1 MVQQAP
7 HLHLMIIRNRR
18 RFSTNR
24 RR

>member
-1 MVQQAP
+1 MVQQAT